1 MQLWIGNTMTE
12 FENSETGLEM
22 LLRAIEEAVNSS
34 GLILSHLLVDEV
46 AVYDDYWDYLETN
59 LKNIRKVQAELK
71 SISELM
77 QDILQS
83 TTLYLGRSLPALEK
97 MAESFYSEVNAD
109 TWQDLSNFLEGLQWL
124 AQSVEIM
131 DEVSGLADMVAD
143 YEQWN
148 RYSKAVRELQPIVA
162 ELDEPLQHGD
172 YVNVGNILLHKV
184 VPRMQE
190 LLTNI
195 PSIK

>member
-59 LKNIRKVQAELK
+59 LENIQKVQVELQPL
-71 SISELM
+71 SELM
-77 QDILQS
+77 REILQS
-83 TTLYLGRSLPALEK
+83 TTLYLERSLPALEK
-97 MAESFYSEVNAD
+97 LAESFYSGVNTD

-124 AQSVEIM
+124 VQSIETM
-131 DEVSGLADMVAD
+131 DGVSGLADMVAD

-148 RYSKAVRELQPIVA
+148 RYSKAVRELQPIVT
-162 ELDEPLQHGD
+162 ELDEPLQHED
-172 YVNVGNILLHKV
+172 YVSVGDVLLYEV

-190 LLTNI
+190 LLQNI

>member
-22 LLRAIEEAVNSS
+22 LLRAIEEAENSS

-46 AVYDDYWDYLETN
+46 AVYDDFWDYLETN
-59 LKNIRKVQAELK
+59 LENIRKVQAELK

-83 TTLYLGRSLPALEK
+83 TILYLERSLPALEK
-97 MAESFYSEVNAD
+97 LAESFYSEVNTD

-124 AQSVEIM
+124 AQSVEVM
-131 DEVSGLADMVAD
+131 DEISGLADMVAD

-162 ELDEPLQHGD
+162 AIDEPLQHED
-172 YVNVGNILLHKV
+172 YVSVGDVLLYEV
-184 VPRMQE
+184 IPRMQE
-190 LLTNI
+190 LLTNV

>member
-1 MQLWIGNTMTE
+1 MQLWIGNIMTE
-12 FENSETGLEM
+12 FENSATGLEM
-22 LLRAIEEAVNSS
+22 LLQAIEEAVNSS

-46 AVYDDYWDYLETN
+46 AVYDEYWDYLETN
-59 LKNIRKVQAELK
+59 LANIQKIKVELQ

-83 TTLYLGRSLPALEK
+83 TILYLERSLYALEK
-97 MAESFYSEVNAD
+97 LAESFYSEVNSD
-109 TWQDLSNFLEGLQWL
+109 TWQDLSDFLEGLQWL
-124 AQSVEIM
+124 AQSIEMM
-131 DEVSGLADMVAD
+131 DEVSGLADIVAD

-162 ELDEPLQHGD
+162 ELEEPLQHED
-172 YVNVGNILLHKV
+172 YVSVGDILLYEV
-184 VPRMQE
+184 IPRMQE
-190 LLTNI
+190 LLTKI